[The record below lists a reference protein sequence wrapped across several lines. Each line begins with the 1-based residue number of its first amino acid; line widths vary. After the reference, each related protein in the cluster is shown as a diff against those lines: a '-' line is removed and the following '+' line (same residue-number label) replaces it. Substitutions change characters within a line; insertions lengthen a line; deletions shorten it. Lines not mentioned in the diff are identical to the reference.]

1 MLLQLISVGPV
12 QESHCW
18 FSHGAAHIFVIIF
31 QHGNTA
37 LHVTA
42 LQREACHVG
51 DLMTCGVD
59 PAIRNKVPCLSS
71 CDLNEQLI

>member
-1 MLLQLISVGPV
+1 MITL
-12 QESHCW
+12 
-18 FSHGAAHIFVIIF
+18 

-59 PAIRNKVPCLSS
+59 PAIKNKVGCITIGPEHLFIKLYVWVLISIASTERGLS
-71 CDLNEQLI
+71 CP